1 MLVACCGRGPYGA
14 YSSLQSSTHFQI
26 STGEMPLSIFQF
38 RSGII
43 AKPKSTHSHVSFS
56 SLELVAAVL
65 AEPLAAHVAPVAG
78 GLAVLFV
85 HFVELVFVAVEHP
98 EVFEAHL
105 QYRRR
110 SKKK

>member
-1 MLVACCGRGPYGA
+1 
-14 YSSLQSSTHFQI
+14 
-26 STGEMPLSIFQF
+26 MPLSIFQF